1 MEKYEFSAELYVYLP
16 MSTKYTYLYLPTYV
30 CLTTTIYQPLSTYH
44 HLLTYLATILLFLVF
59 DIVLIFRHQLK
70 SESH

>member
-44 HLLTYLATILLFLVF
+44 HLPTYLPLPILKYQYIFATDPGACIGLV
-59 DIVLIFRHQLK
+59 
-70 SESH
+70 